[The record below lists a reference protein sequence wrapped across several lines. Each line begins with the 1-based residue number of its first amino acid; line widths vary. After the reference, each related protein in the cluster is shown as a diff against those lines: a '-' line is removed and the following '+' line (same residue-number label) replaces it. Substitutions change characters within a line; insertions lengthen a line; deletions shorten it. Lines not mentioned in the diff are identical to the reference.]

1 MADVK
6 LKITNPIEVQ
16 NTDSDIL
23 VSNNKNGKIGTL
35 KISKGGIEWL
45 PRGHS
50 ANAHKCTWEKLAEVL
65 ESHVPKK
72 RVKKG

>member
-1 MADVK
+1 MAEVK

-35 KISKGGIEWL
+35 KVSVISG
-45 PRGHS
+45 PS
-50 ANAHKCTWEKLAEVL
+50 
-65 ESHVPKK
+65 
-72 RVKKG
+72 